1 MSEEIESQIYEFIK
15 NRHGKGET
23 TASRHIHI
31 RFDIEIAKIE
41 KILTSLV
48 QKKIVSKSYD
58 KEYQEDRFAPTPVK
72 E

>member
-1 MSEEIESQIYEFIK
+1 MFQETESQIYEFVK
-15 NRHGKGET
+15 NRNDKGET

-41 KILTSLV
+41 KILNRLV
-48 QKKIVSKSYD
+48 QKEMISKLYD
-58 KEYQEDRFAPTPVK
+58 KEYQEDRFAPIPVK

>member
-1 MSEEIESQIYEFIK
+1 MSEEIESQMYEFIK

-23 TASRHIHI
+23 TSSRHIHI

-41 KILTSLV
+41 EILNKLV
-48 QKKIVSKSYD
+48 QKEMISKLYD
-58 KEYQEDRFAPTPVK
+58 KEYQEDRFSPIAVK

>member
-1 MSEEIESQIYEFIK
+1 MSKEIESQIYEFIK
-15 NRHGKGET
+15 NRHDKGEK

-41 KILTSLV
+41 KILNRLV
-48 QKKIVSKSYD
+48 QKGLVSKLYD
-58 KEYQEDRFAPTPVK
+58 KEYQEDRFVPISVK